1 MNPIKVNRARLYRL
15 TDLPNVGAS
24 IAEDL
29 QRIGITHPDQL
40 CGQSAVDLYEQL
52 CAVDQCRHDPCLLDV
67 FISITDLWTARRL
80 NHGGTTPPSEK
91 PCPSHN
97 CLCSD

>member
-1 MNPIKVNRARLYRL
+1 MNPIKVNRARLHRL

-29 QRIGITHPDQL
+29 QRIGITHPNQL

-52 CAVDQCRHDPCLLDV
+52 CTVDQCRHDPCLLDV
-67 FISITDLWTARRL
+67 FISITRFMDGAPPQPWWHYTAERKAM
-80 NHGGTTPPSEK
+80 SIV
-91 PCPSHN
+91 
-97 CLCSD
+97 